1 MSTSYTMDQLKL
13 RRSAVDG
20 KLKRS
25 AYRVSKFDAGAV
37 SIDDLNA
44 ELDHLHLLW
53 QDFREVHSGILD
65 LCTDTE
71 SIEPHLDEEAALER
85 RYLSLKASI
94 NQTVRTVA
102 IRDNPTPP
110 LVPGQS
116 IIPAAGST
124 ATLVP
129 PELHLPKGILPTFS
143 GDYGEWNS
151 FYDLFI
157 SSVHN
162 NPRLTNAQRLF
173 YLKTYTTGRAAA
185 LLKYIKVED
194 NAYEGALDILKKR
207 FDRKDQIVNHHIQRF
222 CEIPSTTVPSVS
234 GLRKLHETADDV
246 KRALQAIEREDR
258 DCWLVYLLLAK
269 VDSET
274 RQQWSDKFA
283 TNQDPPKFEDF
294 LEFLEQRTYS
304 LETAQ
309 TQTPKSTMRHVIR
322 PQPRSSSFVT
332 TNEQAKNPSKCS
344 VCNEAP
350 HRLYY
355 CKRFQEIPVA
365 ERIRLVNQLG
375 LCKNCLCASHGK
387 ASCTAGDC
395 RKCKQRHH
403 TLLHE
408 GPSLDSVPAKG
419 SQLSFGV
426 INQLSYGDCFTSV
439 FLATAVVNLVDSS
452 GQQHSARALL
462 DSASQANFITA
473 KLSKRLGLKTHRIN
487 LPLKGIS
494 GLTTKITEAI
504 EVDIQSR
511 TSDYEVRIDCA
522 VLPKIYDPI
531 PHQFADIS
539 DWELHPSKPLADDRF
554 NIPGEVDLL
563 LGASVFY
570 NLLHSDRMSLGP
582 AKPVLQETALGWVV
596 AGLYESKNSALQA
609 PLCFVSHVDPEDE
622 PSLSQLVSKFWE
634 IEDFKPSQ
642 HLTKEEQF
650 CEELYTQTTVRDA
663 SGRYIVKLP
672 FIRDPTAIG
681 ETGYSV
687 LAQFTAMQRQLQRDP
702 EKYVLYHK
710 YVEEFLENNHI
721 TRIAPDPNHPKIIYL
736 AHHGVIKAES
746 STTKLRVV
754 FNAAKKSSNGLS
766 LNDLLATGP
775 IVQDTLYNLLM
786 NFRLYPVVLTADL
799 TKMFLQVKVT
809 EEDSERIRILW
820 QEFGQPMAEYGLNTV
835 TFGMSC
841 APFLATRTL
850 NQLGEDEGTEFPLA
864 KEAIK
869 DFYVDDLLTGAATRE
884 EAKQK
889 RQQITEM
896 MKRGGFEIRKWA
908 SNDREVLDDIPPED
922 RAVSVVH
929 TVDSQETI
937 KTLGVQWQ
945 HREDL
950 FTFKASD
957 DPIKECFTKR
967 EVLSTIAKIFDPLG
981 LIGPI
986 VVIAKMMM
994 QELWKIQT
1002 DWSEPLPNQFNHRW
1016 RIYLVHLRNVWQIKV
1031 PRRCISV
1038 PQPVQYHLH
1047 GFCDASLEVYGAA
1060 VYLRAIDENG
1070 DISSHL
1076 LGSKSRVAPI
1086 NRPSLPRLKLCA
1098 ATLLAELIKAMKSTL
1113 RIPIHQTLAFSDSTT
1128 TLAWIAGDPA
1138 RWKIY
1143 VSNRVATI
1151 NTIIPASD
1159 WRHVPTK
1166 QNPADLLTHGVAP
1179 CVLALSKLWW
1189 HGPDWEPSTTT
1200 EAPIPNPTRKEEEV
1214 INTEVRRQ
1222 QPILAY
1228 LMTYRDVIE
1237 DILHKYSSYTKLL
1250 RVTAWIIR
1258 FSENCQL
1265 ERAQRTVGPLS
1276 VIEINA
1282 AKRLLIRYTQHQAY
1296 AAEISALEKCK
1307 PLPDRS
1313 KLLPLSPFVESNL
1326 LRVGGRLARSN
1337 LEYTAKHPLIIPAE
1351 SRLATII
1358 FNHEHLRNHH
1368 LGATSLLSAVRETFW
1383 VPHGRKLARNT
1394 IWKCVPCHK
1403 NAPNRGMLQQIM
1415 GQLPETRVTPAP
1427 PFFHCGVDYAG
1438 PITLVEKRTRGTP
1451 TIKGYIAIFVCFA
1464 TKAVH
1469 LEAVSKL
1476 STKAFLAA
1484 MRRFVARRGHCG
1496 HMYSDNGTNFVG
1508 ADNEMRYWYRKISS
1522 SDHNN
1527 RVADFL
1533 AMGGTQWHFNPPG
1546 SPHMGGL
1553 WEAAVKSAKHHL
1565 NIVTQK
1571 ARLTF
1576 EEFGT
1581 LLAEIESILNS
1592 RPISPASND
1601 PNDLQPL
1608 TPGHFLIG
1616 RPLTAINEQDYLPS
1630 PDEPY
1635 DVRFRYVNELRQHF
1649 WDRWSKEYIPEL
1661 QLKGKWHRTTNTLE
1675 EGDLVLRNGEV
1686 VCTGSRSDRI
1696 FIARDVVV
1704 EELALKQRIVDCG
1717 SEVPEAPVRSK
1728 NHGQL
1733 AGPSSSRSVAD
1744 REESQQEESC
1754 PGGEEESDDKAEDRS
1769 FEKDR
1774 GAAEE
1779 GNGGAEAGLRRS
1791 ERVRKPP
1798 AKLNDY
1804 LCITYALNAESYVE
1818 NIPDTIEELQKL
1830 EDWPEWKLAI
1840 DEELNSLAENNTW
1853 QLVYLPAGRRAVDCK
1868 WVFRLKFGPDGS
1880 VLKRKAR
1887 LMSTVRS
1894 MLALA
1899 NQFDLDVHQMDVTSA
1914 FLNGILTE
1922 DIYMRQPKGF
1932 EEGDKVC
1939 TLNKSIYG
1947 LKQAST
1953 VWNDRFNEFISRC
1966 GFRRSEED
1974 SCLYVQV
1981 GKSGP
1986 VYLLLYVDD
1995 VLIIVNNLDEVKTV
2009 KRMLRMEF
2017 KMQDLGEAQMF
2028 LGLRIDRD
2036 REKGVMKLSQL
2047 KYVDAVLRRFG
2058 MEECIYGATTA
2069 WSTRKQ
2075 ALSSTE
2081 AECYALADCIC
2092 EVLWIS
2098 KLFVELDIR
2107 EHEPAEIFED
2117 NQSTIAIAES
2127 DGSSKKLKHTE
2138 VKLHFIK
2145 ECVQEGK
2152 VNLCY
2157 IPTADQPADIL
2168 TKGLSPVPFTK
2179 HRIFMGIKT

>member
-1 MSTSYTMDQLKL
+1 
-13 RRSAVDG
+13 
-20 KLKRS
+20 
-25 AYRVSKFDAGAV
+25 
-37 SIDDLNA
+37 
-44 ELDHLHLLW
+44 
-53 QDFREVHSGILD
+53 
-65 LCTDTE
+65 
-71 SIEPHLDEEAALER
+71 
-85 RYLSLKASI
+85 
-94 NQTVRTVA
+94 
-102 IRDNPTPP
+102 
-110 LVPGQS
+110 
-116 IIPAAGST
+116 
-124 ATLVP
+124 
-129 PELHLPKGILPTFS
+129 
-143 GDYGEWNS
+143 
-151 FYDLFI
+151 
-157 SSVHN
+157 
-162 NPRLTNAQRLF
+162 
-173 YLKTYTTGRAAA
+173 
-185 LLKYIKVED
+185 
-194 NAYEGALDILKKR
+194 
-207 FDRKDQIVNHHIQRF
+207 
-222 CEIPSTTVPSVS
+222 
-234 GLRKLHETADDV
+234 
-246 KRALQAIEREDR
+246 
-258 DCWLVYLLLAK
+258 
-269 VDSET
+269 
-274 RQQWSDKFA
+274 
-283 TNQDPPKFEDF
+283 
-294 LEFLEQRTYS
+294 
-304 LETAQ
+304 
-309 TQTPKSTMRHVIR
+309 
-322 PQPRSSSFVT
+322 
-332 TNEQAKNPSKCS
+332 
-344 VCNEAP
+344 
-350 HRLYY
+350 
-355 CKRFQEIPVA
+355 
-365 ERIRLVNQLG
+365 
-375 LCKNCLCASHGK
+375 
-387 ASCTAGDC
+387 
-395 RKCKQRHH
+395 
-403 TLLHE
+403 
-408 GPSLDSVPAKG
+408 
-419 SQLSFGV
+419 
-426 INQLSYGDCFTSV
+426 
-439 FLATAVVNLVDSS
+439 
-452 GQQHSARALL
+452 
-462 DSASQANFITA
+462 
-473 KLSKRLGLKTHRIN
+473 
-487 LPLKGIS
+487 
-494 GLTTKITEAI
+494 
-504 EVDIQSR
+504 
-511 TSDYEVRIDCA
+511 
-522 VLPKIYDPI
+522 
-531 PHQFADIS
+531 
-539 DWELHPSKPLADDRF
+539 
-554 NIPGEVDLL
+554 
-563 LGASVFY
+563 
-570 NLLHSDRMSLGP
+570 
-582 AKPVLQETALGWVV
+582 
-596 AGLYESKNSALQA
+596 
-609 PLCFVSHVDPEDE
+609 
-622 PSLSQLVSKFWE
+622 
-634 IEDFKPSQ
+634 
-642 HLTKEEQF
+642 
-650 CEELYTQTTVRDA
+650 
-663 SGRYIVKLP
+663 
-672 FIRDPTAIG
+672 
-681 ETGYSV
+681 
-687 LAQFTAMQRQLQRDP
+687 MQRQLQRDP

-754 FNAAKKSSNGLS
+754 FNAAKNSSNGLS

-786 NFRLYPVVLTADL
+786 NFRLYPVVLTSDL

-841 APFLATRTL
+841 ALFLATRTL
-850 NQLGEDEGTEFPLA
+850 NQLGEDEGIEFPLA

-869 DFYVDDLLTGAATRE
+869 DFYVDDLLIGAATRE

-1016 RIYLVHLRNVWQIKV
+1016 RIYLVYLRNVWQIKV

-1086 NRPSLPRLKLCA
+1086 NRPSLPRLELCA

-1143 VSNRVATI
+1143 VANRVATI

-1189 HGPDWEPSTTT
+1189 HEPDWEPSTTT
-1200 EAPIPNPTRKEEEV
+1200 EAPVPNPTRKEEEV

-1427 PFFHCGVDYAG
+1427 PFFHCA
-1438 PITLVEKRTRGTP
+1438 LRR
-1451 TIKGYIAIFVCFA
+1451 ANH
-1464 TKAVH
+1464 AVH

-1553 WEAAVKSAKHHL
+1553 WEAAIKSAKHHL

-1675 EGDLVLRNGEV
+1675 EGDLVLVRQQKLPVNRWVTGRIQHLHGAPDGNPRLATVKTSNGEIVQSVHNLIIGIVIFEPAPSTIHVENLLYNLGYAASTIIVTEPDMSPAYASLRKPTVHLIV
-1686 VCTGSRSDRI
+1686 VKALLQLLEFRDVWMHSQTEYWNQDAQFVVLYDVGSDVAVELIGHRFGKIGIADVI
-1696 FIARDVVV
+1696 FI
-1704 EELALKQRIVDCG
+1704 
-1717 SEVPEAPVRSK
+1717 
-1728 NHGQL
+1728 
-1733 AGPSSSRSVAD
+1733 
-1744 REESQQEESC
+1744 
-1754 PGGEEESDDKAEDRS
+1754 
-1769 FEKDR
+1769 
-1774 GAAEE
+1774 
-1779 GNGGAEAGLRRS
+1779 
-1791 ERVRKPP
+1791 
-1798 AKLNDY
+1798 
-1804 LCITYALNAESYVE
+1804 
-1818 NIPDTIEELQKL
+1818 
-1830 EDWPEWKLAI
+1830 
-1840 DEELNSLAENNTW
+1840 
-1853 QLVYLPAGRRAVDCK
+1853 
-1868 WVFRLKFGPDGS
+1868 
-1880 VLKRKAR
+1880 
-1887 LMSTVRS
+1887 
-1894 MLALA
+1894 
-1899 NQFDLDVHQMDVTSA
+1899 
-1914 FLNGILTE
+1914 
-1922 DIYMRQPKGF
+1922 
-1932 EEGDKVC
+1932 
-1939 TLNKSIYG
+1939 
-1947 LKQAST
+1947 
-1953 VWNDRFNEFISRC
+1953 
-1966 GFRRSEED
+1966 
-1974 SCLYVQV
+1974 
-1981 GKSGP
+1981 
-1986 VYLLLYVDD
+1986 
-1995 VLIIVNNLDEVKTV
+1995 
-2009 KRMLRMEF
+2009 
-2017 KMQDLGEAQMF
+2017 
-2028 LGLRIDRD
+2028 
-2036 REKGVMKLSQL
+2036 
-2047 KYVDAVLRRFG
+2047 
-2058 MEECIYGATTA
+2058 
-2069 WSTRKQ
+2069 
-2075 ALSSTE
+2075 
-2081 AECYALADCIC
+2081 
-2092 EVLWIS
+2092 
-2098 KLFVELDIR
+2098 
-2107 EHEPAEIFED
+2107 
-2117 NQSTIAIAES
+2117 
-2127 DGSSKKLKHTE
+2127 
-2138 VKLHFIK
+2138 
-2145 ECVQEGK
+2145 
-2152 VNLCY
+2152 
-2157 IPTADQPADIL
+2157 
-2168 TKGLSPVPFTK
+2168 GLSPVTGDLDTIRTYLLYERKVVTHSETDPLEQIISNQFTNMHGHQYRIGHDPNSNIWTTAVEVSFAAPFQPPGQTVSSSSRAETLPSAHSSFILHCVLPTRRSLLVNPCPAAAASRLFRVPI
-2179 HRIFMGIKT
+2179 HRSKVEVYLAAAFQPVADTSSTPVQQQTG